1 MTLRF
6 EYIYRQREVQE
17 SFVLN
22 DVFTQGFEDILTHFF
37 LFVDGRGVL
46 ADDAPRELPIPLR
59 KQEVL
64 GDEIFVGLR
73 REGLEG
79 IAVAVIGVLLEG
91 LKLSLDGNVD

>member
-64 GDEIFVGLR
+64 DDEIFGGLR